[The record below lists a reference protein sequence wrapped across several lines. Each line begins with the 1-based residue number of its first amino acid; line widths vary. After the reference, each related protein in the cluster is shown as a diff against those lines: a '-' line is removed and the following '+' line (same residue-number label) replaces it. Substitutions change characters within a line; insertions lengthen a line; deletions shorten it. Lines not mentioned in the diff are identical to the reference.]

1 MGLFA
6 DIKAVGAVQKIKNGA
21 TALLTI
27 SQITG
32 LLINLPDAE
41 KNLSKEEFNRIYALF
56 KEMRKCNTKMQMNID
71 LYLDTAVKIIKE
83 FDKIAPYEKYS
94 GGNEIE
100 FSFLMADIRGKNYE
114 EIRKLRETISK
125 MEAALQQK
133 DSADKENAQILAEA
147 WSDDELKRMVSKGEF
162 PADQVETY
170 RQQRSNL
177 EWFVQTAPQIHDMTV
192 KQIADMK
199 KQLHELEQQ

>member
-6 DIKAVGAVQKIKNGA
+6 DIKAIGAVQKIKNGG
-21 TALLTI
+21 TAQLTI

-41 KNLSKEEFNRIYALF
+41 KNLSKEEFDRIYALF
-56 KEMRKCNTKMQMNID
+56 KEMQKCNTKMQMNID

-114 EIRKLRETISK
+114 EIRKLRKKIY
-125 MEAALQQK
+125 
-133 DSADKENAQILAEA
+133 DIHNRNNAQ
-147 WSDDELKRMVSKGEF
+147 KRNTCRIRYFSHNIFIRRIGAIIF
-162 PADQVETY
+162 QF
-170 RQQRSNL
+170 L
-177 EWFVQTAPQIHDMTV
+177 
-192 KQIADMK
+192 
-199 KQLHELEQQ
+199 